1 MSVGAAGMAILFF
14 MYLVATT
21 IIGVF
26 VAGYAAHS
34 FLTVVEDTAAGND
47 EVRWPHDP
55 LVDWAWKFVYLG
67 WLMSVWL
74 VPSLIVARFWAAGSQ
89 PETAFAKTAGIV
101 AVLFWLFFPITLL
114 SSLSASSRWFV
125 FSPAILPR
133 LAQRPG
139 SVAIFYLLTGPLILA
154 GVLAARALLI
164 AGIYQ
169 LPLGAIGL
177 TCVLLVYGRLFGRLA
192 LLLRHTRD
200 PRTRPVPRPARRAM
214 TLVEAADRVARPREG
229 VIAAADLP
237 PVNAPD
243 EEARIG
249 YDLRLDD
256 PPSPSAMPEPPR
268 PKPIDRDDVPYEL
281 LDREPAA
288 VHRGPLP
295 KRLLNPPEYEL
306 ALARRGRL
314 PEPPPHPWQ
323 DDVWTFPFYTESRRA
338 LVWLSFALMVLGVLF
353 RQMLGTTIG

>member
-1 MSVGAAGMAILFF
+1 MVGAAGMAILFF
-14 MYLVATT
+14 MYLVAAT
-21 IIGVF
+21 ILGAYVG
-26 VAGYAAHS
+26 AYAAHS

-55 LVDWAWKFVYLG
+55 LVDWVWKFVYLG
-67 WLMSVWL
+67 WLMATFL
-74 VPSLIVARFWAAGSQ
+74 VPALIVARWWAAGLR
-89 PETAFAKTAGIV
+89 PEVAFAKTVGTV

-133 LAQRPG
+133 FAQRPG
-139 SVAIFYLLTGPLILA
+139 AIAMFYLVTAPFMVVG
-154 GVLAARALLI
+154 GVSLRALLI
-164 AGIYQ
+164 ADIYQ
-169 LPLGAIGL
+169 LPFGAFGL
-177 TCVLLVYGRLFGRLA
+177 ACLLLLYGRLFGRLA
-192 LLLRHTRD
+192 LILRHTRD
-200 PRTRPVPRPARRAM
+200 PRTRPVPRTVRRGM
-214 TLVEAADRVARPREG
+214 TLVEAANRVARPREG

-256 PPSPSAMPEPPR
+256 VPAQNSIPEPPR

-281 LDREPAA
+281 ADREPAA

-295 KRLLNPPEYEL
+295 ERLLNPPEHEM

-314 PEPPPHPWQ
+314 PEPPPRPWI
-323 DDVWTFPFYTESRRA
+323 DGIWAFPFYDESRRA
-338 LVWLSFALMVLGVLF
+338 LVWLSLGLMVSGFLI
-353 RQMLGTTIG
+353 RQMTAVQFG

>member
-1 MSVGAAGMAILFF
+1 MVGAAGMAILFF
-14 MYLVATT
+14 MYLVAAT
-21 IIGVF
+21 ILGVF

-47 EVRWPHDP
+47 EVRWPQDP
-55 LVDWAWKFVYLG
+55 LVDWAWKLVYLG
-67 WLMSVWL
+67 WLMLVWL
-74 VPSLIVARFWAAGSQ
+74 VPALIVGKFWAAGSP
-89 PETAFAKTAGIV
+89 PETAFARTAGLV

-133 LAQRPG
+133 FGQRPG
-139 SVAIFYLLTGPLILA
+139 AVAMFYLLTAPLMLA
-154 GVLAARALLI
+154 AAVAARALLI
-164 AGIYQ
+164 ADIYQ
-169 LPLGAIGL
+169 LPFGAIGL
-177 TCVLLVYGRLFGRLA
+177 TSVLLLYGRLFGRLA
-192 LLLRHTRD
+192 LLLRYTPD
-200 PRTRPVPRPARRAM
+200 PRTRTVSRSPRRGM
-214 TLVEAADRVARPREG
+214 TLVEAAGRVARPREG
-229 VIAAADLP
+229 VISAADLP

-256 PPSPSAMPEPPR
+256 PPPPSATPEPAR
-268 PKPIDRDDVPYEL
+268 PKPIDGDDVPYEL
-281 LDREPAA
+281 LDREPDA

-295 KRLLNPPEYEL
+295 ERLLNPPEHEM

-314 PEPPPHPWQ
+314 PEPPPRPWI
-323 DDVWTFPFYTESRRA
+323 DGIWMFPFYKESHSA
-338 LVWLSFALMVLGVLF
+338 LVWLSLGLSVIGFLF